1 MNIIVASILAVAG
14 ILCLLFFR
22 SLAGS
27 FAAFM
32 AKRFRES
39 HGEYATERGW
49 DNPNSQFNKYF
60 YLAFVIFIGLFLLIM
75 AFTVFFGP
83 INLNR

>member
-1 MNIIVASILAVAG
+1 MNIIIASILGVAG
-14 ILCLLFFR
+14 ILCFLFFR
-22 SLAGS
+22 SLARS

-39 HGEYATERGW
+39 YGEYATERGW

-75 AFTVFFGP
+75 AFTVLFGP

>member
-1 MNIIVASILAVAG
+1 MNILFVSILAVAG
-14 ILCLLFFR
+14 ILCLLFSR
-22 SLAGS
+22 SLARS
-27 FAAFM
+27 FAGFM

-39 HGEYATERGW
+39 YGEYATERGW
-49 DNPNSQFNKYF
+49 DNPNSQFNEYF
-60 YLAFVIFIGLFLLIM
+60 YLAFVIFVGLFLLIM